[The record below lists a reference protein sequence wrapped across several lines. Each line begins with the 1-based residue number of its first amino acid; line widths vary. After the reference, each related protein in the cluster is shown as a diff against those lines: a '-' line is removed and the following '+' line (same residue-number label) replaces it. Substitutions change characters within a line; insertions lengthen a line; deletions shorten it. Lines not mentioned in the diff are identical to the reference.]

1 MTTNALKLPNHQRW
15 PVAEIMLLGVAIVWG
30 TSYGITKQALTYTPI
45 FVFLALRFSITFICL
60 LPKLVTE
67 LKTMP
72 FRAWAPAIS
81 LGALLFAIFCAE
93 TFGIFHTSAAKAAVL
108 ISTCVLMTP
117 LIEWWALK
125 KTPSKMLTMAGLLCL
140 IGIGLLTL
148 QNTEAIQF
156 NQGDALIL
164 LAAFLRAVIV
174 VRTQIF
180 MTKGSLSALSITA
193 IQAGVVAIGA
203 IAGAAICGQVNEL
216 FIARVWEF
224 WLLIAYLI
232 LFCTLFAFFAQNVGI
247 RRLSATKASLLMGTE
262 PLFGAV
268 FAVFW
273 LGESLNNMQ
282 WLGGALIVLA
292 TTLVLRTPR

>member
-1 MTTNALKLPNHQRW
+1 MTTNALKLPIHQRW
-15 PVAEIMLLGVAIVWG
+15 PIAEIMLLGVAIVWG

-60 LPKLVTE
+60 LPKLLIE
-67 LKTMP
+67 LKAMP
-72 FRAWAPAIS
+72 FTAWAPAIS

-125 KTPSKMLTMAGLLCL
+125 KTPSKMLTMAGLFCL
-140 IGIGLLTL
+140 IGIGLLTF

-156 NQGDALIL
+156 NQGDTLIL

-174 VRTQIF
+174 VRTQMF
-180 MTKGSLSALSITA
+180 MAKGSLSALSITA
-193 IQAGVVAIGA
+193 IQAGVVTIGA
-203 IAGAAICGQVNEL
+203 ITGAAICGQVNEL
-216 FIARVWEF
+216 FIARTWEF
-224 WLLIAYLI
+224 WLLIGYLV

-262 PLFGAV
+262 PLFGAA

-273 LGESLNNMQ
+273 LGESLNIVQ

-292 TTLVLRTPR
+292 TTMVLRTPR